1 MVPPFTVACMRREP
15 PVIHGDGEQTRD
27 FTYIDDVVDTN
38 IRASRTPEHSYG
50 LAFNIGGGAEPTSM
64 NRLFRRTVRAFRDET
79 GPG

>member
-1 MVPPFTVACMRREP
+1 MRREP

-38 IRASRTPEHSYG
+38 I
-50 LAFNIGGGAEPTSM
+50 GGGAEPTSM
-64 NRLFRRTVRAFRDET
+64 NRLFRRTVRAFRDES